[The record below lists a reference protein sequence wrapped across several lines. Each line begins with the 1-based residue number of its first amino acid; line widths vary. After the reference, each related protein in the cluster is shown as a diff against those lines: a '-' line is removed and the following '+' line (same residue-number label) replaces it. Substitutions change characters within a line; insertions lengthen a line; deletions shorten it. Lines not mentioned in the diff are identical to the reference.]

1 MKIRIHRKQR
11 NGFTLVE
18 IMVVVIILG
27 ILAATIIPQFVGTTH
42 DARVATAKAH
52 IAEIENALQ
61 RYYINMDSYPST
73 EEGLKVLVEKPA
85 NDDGKWRG
93 PYLTILRPDPWG
105 TPYQYRHPGV
115 HRPASFDL
123 WSRAAD
129 KVDGGEGEGAD
140 IGNWQP

>member
-1 MKIRIHRKQR
+1 MRIRIVRKKSD
-11 NGFTLVE
+11 GFTLVE

-61 RYYINMDSYPST
+61 RYYINMDTYPST
-73 EEGLKVLVEKPA
+73 EEGLKVLTEKPA
-85 NDDGKWRG
+85 NDSGKWRG
-93 PYLTILRPDPWG
+93 PYLTLLRLDPWG
-105 TPYQYRHPGV
+105 TPYQYSYPGT

-123 WSRAAD
+123 WSRGAD
-129 KVDGGEGEGAD
+129 KADGGEGDGAD
-140 IGNWQP
+140 IGNWQQ